1 MDYTQLA
8 EKLVKYLGLKYEPV
22 AVKVIKKGE
31 PMPEGYSEP
40 DKNLRHCQS
49 IMKARKGESFII
61 PADKHA
67 CVVGA
72 SSLGGIILHL
82 KR

>member
-31 PMPEGYSEP
+31 PMPEGT
-40 DKNLRHCQS
+40 
-49 IMKARKGESFII
+49 
-61 PADKHA
+61 
-67 CVVGA
+67 A
-72 SSLGGIILHL
+72 SPIKISGTASPL
-82 KR
+82 

>member
-1 MDYTQLA
+1 MDYNQLA
-8 EKLVKYLGLKYEPV
+8 EKLVKFLDLKCEPV

-31 PMPEGYSEP
+31 PIPEGYHEP

-49 IMKARKGESFII
+49 IMRARKGESFVI

-67 CVVGA
+67 CVVAPQA
-72 SSLGGIILHL
+72 SGLFLHL

>member
-1 MDYTQLA
+1 MWLYTIKY
-8 EKLVKYLGLKYEPV
+8 KLRLKGRANARRV
-22 AVKVIKKGE
+22 SRAR
-31 PMPEGYSEP
+31 
-40 DKNLRHCQS
+40 KNLRYCQS

-72 SSLGGIILHL
+72 SSLGIIPVPE
-82 KR
+82 K